1 MLYLVLQMTFFTAV
15 SFPELTMPSFVFVL
29 QSYWDD
35 KIHNQLTF
43 THKLW
48 PKNPQ
53 TLNRGERSV
62 ASFIPFLLKRI
73 KLHILPYIL
82 NGRKKIYN
90 PVLITICL
98 LRATTVHMFLF
109 ARSWVFK
116 KKFCVPLLGPCF
128 FFQLT
133 SGCLFQQSEGRV
145 QNLQVQS
152 FFF

>member
-109 ARSWVFK
+109 ATITIQHMNAESALYHKYCWKWWFRIINS
-116 KKFCVPLLGPCF
+116 LLICP
-128 FFQLT
+128 
-133 SGCLFQQSEGRV
+133 
-145 QNLQVQS
+145 
-152 FFF
+152 